1 MYIIAMYDVNEKRV
15 GKMLKLLRKY
25 LNWIQNSVFEGEI
38 TEVKL
43 LELKHKAM
51 LIMDEETDKFEHA
64 LPTFKP
70 LVVNITKKPLN
81 GKYITY
87 RSIGNPI
94 QRTIICKY

>member
-1 MYIIAMYDVNEKRV
+1 MNSGALPVLGWAGEREIGTWDETTYEFKP
-15 GKMLKLLRKY
+15 
-25 LNWIQNSVFEGEI
+25 LNDS
-38 TEVKL
+38 
-43 LELKHKAM
+43 
-51 LIMDEETDKFEHA
+51 IMDEETDKFEHA